1 LGGAEGEGDLGVD
14 AVLAE
19 KAALGLGENAQ
30 DGILGAVDLDRAAH
44 RVPVRKQGVCDGRTE
59 QGDARGAAIL
69 LGSEE
74 AAGGQLAG
82 IITKEMG

>member
-1 LGGAEGEGDLGVD
+1 
-14 AVLAE
+14 
-19 KAALGLGENAQ
+19 
-30 DGILGAVDLDRAAH
+30 
-44 RVPVRKQGVCDGRTE
+44 VPVRKQGVCDGRTE